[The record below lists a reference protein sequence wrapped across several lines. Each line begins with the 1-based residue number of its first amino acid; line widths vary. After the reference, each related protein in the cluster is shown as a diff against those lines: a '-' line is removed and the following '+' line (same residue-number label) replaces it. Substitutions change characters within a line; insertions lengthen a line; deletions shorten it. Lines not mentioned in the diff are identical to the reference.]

1 MKKLFFLMLVLV
13 STGLNAQITPVDTT
27 KAVKLFHIIKQN
39 GTEYTGTI
47 LSDDG
52 REMLIETTVLGKIYI
67 LKSEVKSIK
76 EIKDSEAIIGGVYQP
91 TGPFTTRYAFTTNAL
106 PIKKGENY
114 SMINLYGPEVHFAL
128 TNNLNVGVMTTW
140 IASPLILALK
150 YSFKRKESNV
160 NFSLGSLNGTTGYL
174 NQFKGYGGLHFGTM
188 TLGNRTKNISFSAGY
203 AYLNSGRPNY
213 YNDKNYKKVQY
224 YRTHQGPIFSMA
236 GIVKIGDKVSFVFDA
251 MYGSFTSV
259 KYRNIYSS
267 GFDPITGNYFSTYVL
282 LKEKVTNSIL
292 MVMPGMRIQKSDN
305 KAFQISLAGISV
317 FGVKK
322 MSFPFPMCSW
332 MYRF

>member
-1 MKKLFFLMLVLV
+1 MKNLFFLVFVLV
-13 STGLNAQITPVDTT
+13 STGLKAQTTPVDTA
-27 KAVKLFHIIKQN
+27 KAVKLFHIVKQN

-52 REMLIETTVLGKIYI
+52 REMLIETAVLGKIYI

-76 EIKDSEAIIGGVYQP
+76 EIKDSEAITGGVYQP

-128 TNNLNVGVMTTW
+128 TNNLNIGVMSTW

-160 NFSLGSLNGTTGYL
+160 NFSIGSLNATTGYL

-188 TLGNRTKNISFSAGY
+188 TLGGRTKNISFSAGY
-203 AYLNSGRPNY
+203 AYLNTGRPSY
-213 YNDKNYKKVQY
+213 YYTNSTTVKY
-224 YRTHQGPIFSMA
+224 YRIHQGAIFSMA
-236 GIVKIGDKVSFVFDA
+236 GIVKIGDKVSFVFDS
-251 MYGSFTSV
+251 MFGLFTSD
-259 KYRNIYSS
+259 KYENVYSWVTDPVS
-267 GFDPITGNYFSTYVL
+267 GYSYQISTS
-282 LKEKVTNSIL
+282 LKQQVTNPIL

-305 KAFQISLAGISV
+305 KAFQISLAGVSA
-317 FGVKK
+317 FGERK

-332 MYRF
+332 MHRF